1 MPTTVCE
8 YILCCFQVEQLYE
21 HVQSVETSPPVG
33 LRRSYAQPTLQF
45 ITNWQKEQMVH
56 TQLISPHLTVN

>member
-1 MPTTVCE
+1 
-8 YILCCFQVEQLYE
+8 VEQLYE